1 MNIGNTLKIDKC
13 KWFLLETNDVFDPVS
28 KAIKKYSAHPSI
40 LSLKEK
46 MNNNVFS
53 FWNVTY
59 EKNLNEINKMDISN
73 STQSDDIPFKIVKDN
88 ADIFANFNKCIIE
101 GKFPDQLKKA
111 DASPVFKKR
120 KVSYSCFQKF
130 MSVSFITK

>member
-1 MNIGNTLKIDKC
+1 
-13 KWFLLETNDVFDPVS
+13 
-28 KAIKKYSAHPSI
+28 
-40 LSLKEK
+40 
-46 MNNNVFS
+46 
-53 FWNVTY
+53 
-59 EKNLNEINKMDISN
+59 MDISN
-73 STQSDDIPFKIVKDN
+73 STQSDDIPFKIIKDN
-88 ADIFANFNKCIIE
+88 ADIFVNFNKCIIE